1 MNLFLLEIYFHKPK
15 VITGHC
21 YYEYA
26 LNKPP
31 NKHIKKKKAMV
42 EIQAWE

>member
-1 MNLFLLEIYFHKPK
+1 MNLFLLEIYFHKLK

-31 NKHIKKKKAMV
+31 NKHIFKKAML
-42 EIQAWE
+42 EIQDWE

>member
-21 YYEYA
+21 YYEYG

-31 NKHIKKKKAMV
+31 NKYIKKKKAMV